1 MYIVFRVRQG
11 SLYRVRIGICQI
23 WPNPS

>member
-1 MYIVFRVRQG
+1 MYLVFSVRQG